1 MKKITSLLFGAIF
14 IFGTFLFQFD
24 KVSAD
29 NEGIFELKDCRAECD
44 DRGKGT
50 CTSRSSSEDTK
61 DGIVYDCKSNS
72 NSPGNYSTCTKTN
85 ANVGCSGKTGSAYTE
100 CIKSFIDLYCKDGT
114 TVASL
119 SSESGA
125 NTGGGS
131 NFPLE
136 NGNTSAINNPNAT
149 VPQANT
155 NYSFPTFG
163 GGGSQSKVSSGECE
177 SGYSKSAGVCIPDNT
192 GLSGQSIQQI
202 LSNLLFW
209 LLAIFA
215 TIAVIAFLISGIQYL
230 IASGNEKMAETAKRN
245 MTYSIIGILIGLSGL
260 IVLKAIS
267 ALLNANTTI

>member
-29 NEGIFELKDCRAECD
+29 NEGMFELKDCKAVCD
-44 DRGKGT
+44 DKGKGT

-61 DGIVYDCKSNS
+61 DGIVYDCK
-72 NSPGNYSTCTKTN
+72 
-85 ANVGCSGKTGSAYTE
+85 A
-100 CIKSFIDLYCKDGT
+100 GT
-114 TVASL
+114 T
-119 SSESGA
+119 A
-125 NTGGGS
+125 NNQSAGGGS

-136 NGNTSAINNPNAT
+136 NGNTSATNNPNTT

-163 GGGSQSKVSSGECE
+163 GGGSQPKVSSGECE

-230 IASGNEKMAETAKRN
+230 IASGDEKMAETAKRN
-245 MTYSIIGILIGLSGL
+245 MTYSIVGILVGLSGL
-260 IVLKAIS
+260 IVLKAIA